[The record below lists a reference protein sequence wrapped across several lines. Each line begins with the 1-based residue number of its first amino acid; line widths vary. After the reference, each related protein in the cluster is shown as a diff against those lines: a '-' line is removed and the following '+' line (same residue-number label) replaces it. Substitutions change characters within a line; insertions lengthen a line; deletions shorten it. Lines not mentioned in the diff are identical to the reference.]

1 MVIHPH
7 TLSNSNK
14 LMSTRAMKQASFKN
28 QRKGKNTLKK
38 HDIILQQK
46 PQ

>member
-1 MVIHPH
+1 
-7 TLSNSNK
+7 
-14 LMSTRAMKQASFKN
+14 MSTRAMKQASFKN
-28 QRKGKNTLKK
+28 QREEKNTLKK